1 MTVPINPQE
10 FQLLRR
16 YIEEQSG
23 IHLGDEKSYL
33 VENRLSR
40 LVLEYGCSTFGEF
53 YRTVRYYA
61 RSSRL
66 TEAVLDAISTNE
78 TLWFRDQ
85 HPFRVLRESILPCL
99 REEILAGRRERI
111 AIWSAACST
120 GQEPYSIAMTALTAF
135 AGWGSEADCTRHV
148 RITASDVSGASL
160 AAAQKGRYVQA
171 VMDRGMTPECLY
183 RYFRKEENQWEIA
196 HHVRDMIRF
205 TRYNLKDPPPRGF
218 GSFDVIFLRNVI
230 IYFSD
235 EFKRRLFQK
244 AARLMSPRGYLFLGT
259 GESISGYTD
268 AFEMV
273 NDPKG
278 LYYRLRP

>member
-16 YIEEQSG
+16 YIEEKCG
-23 IHLGDEKSYL
+23 IHLGDDKDYL

-40 LVLEYGCSTFGEF
+40 LVLESGCTTFGEF
-53 YRTVRYYA
+53 YRMVRYA
-61 RSSRL
+61 PRSTPL

-85 HPFRVLRESILPCL
+85 HPFRILRESILPCF
-99 REEILAGRRERI
+99 REEILVGRRERI

-120 GQEPYSIAMTALTAF
+120 GQEPYSIAMTALGAF
-135 AGWGSEADCTRHV
+135 ADWGREGDCARHV

-160 AAAQKGRYVQA
+160 AAAQRGRYVQA
-171 VMDRGMTPECLY
+171 AMDRGMTVECLY
-183 RYFRKEENQWEIA
+183 RYFKKEENQWEIA
-196 HHVRDMIRF
+196 SHVRDMISF

-235 EFKRRLFQK
+235 EFKRKLFQK
-244 AARLMSPRGYLFLGT
+244 AAQLMSPRGYLFLGT
-259 GESISGYTD
+259 GETISGYTD
-268 AFEMV
+268 AFELV
-273 NDPKG
+273 DDPKG